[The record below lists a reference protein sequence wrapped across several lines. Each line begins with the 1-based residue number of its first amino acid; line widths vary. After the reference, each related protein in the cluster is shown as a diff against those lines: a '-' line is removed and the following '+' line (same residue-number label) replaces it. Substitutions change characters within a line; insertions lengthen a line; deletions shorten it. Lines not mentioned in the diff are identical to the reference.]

1 MLRWLVLPMVV
12 FAYLAAT
19 VSARRPRDR
28 DHDRLPDRWERS
40 HHLSTTSPSAKRDPD
55 GDRLNNRRELRLRTH
70 PRRADTDRDRLR
82 DGAEVRR
89 FHTNPRKR
97 DTDGDSFSDRCE
109 LRKGTNPR
117 KRQSRPKRRC
127 SKSLQAPPT
136 NPAPGDSPP
145 SGGFPDASSTGVPAG
160 TVLSASGGMTIS
172 YGGCGYRWREITGQV
187 VVNAPNVTIRRSR
200 IRSNAMWVVENNS
213 TGLVVEDSE
222 IMNRPVAGQNNCHN
236 AIGDDNFTVRRTEMT
251 GCENAANVG
260 GDNVTFVDSRIHDL
274 DTSGPSYVWGNEPH
288 TDGLQMSPGA
298 DNIVVRHNTIDPSPG
313 GGVTAPI
320 IMGVNGSPGERL
332 DRGQLPRR
340 PRRRPTRS
348 TPTGSRR
355 TDVHINRNRMLK
367 GYGYTACVKLGNTVT
382 EFNDNRDA
390 TTNALTH
397 PRQRRRRQLH
407 QLGSVPSARFRLS
420 GETALTGVHSANP
433 TRRALAGLTRS
444 DGRLAEARA
453 F

>member
-19 VSARRPRDR
+19 VSAAAPRDR

-55 GDRLNNRRELRLRTH
+55 GDRLKNRLELRLRTH
-70 PRRADTDRDRLR
+70 PRRADTDGDRLR

-117 KRQSRPKRRC
+117 KRGSRPKRRC

-145 SGGFPDASSTGVPAG
+145 SGGFPGASSTGVPAG
-160 TVLSASGGMTIS
+160 TVLSASGGLTIS
-172 YGGCGYRWREITGQV
+172 TAGAVIDAREITGQV

-200 IRSNAMWVVENNS
+200 IRSNSMWVVDNNS
-213 TGLVVEDSE
+213 TGLVIEDSE

-236 AIGDDNFTVRRTEMT
+236 AIGDANFTVRRTELT

-260 GDNVTFVDSRIHDL
+260 GDNVTFVDSWMHDL
-274 DTSGPSYVWGNEPH
+274 DTSGPSYVWGNDPH

-320 IMGVNGSPGERL
+320 IMGVNGSQSNVWIEDNYL
-332 DRGQLPRR
+332 DGNGAAYAIYANRQP
-340 PRRRPTRS
+340 S
-348 TPTGSRR
+348 TN
-355 TDVHINRNRMLK
+355 VHINRNRMLK
-367 GYGYTACVKLGNTVT
+367 GAGGYTACVKLGNTVT

-390 TTNALTH
+390 TTNAPL
-397 PRQRRRRQLH
+397 PPDNGAG
-407 QLGSVPSARFRLS
+407 GSC
-420 GETALTGVHSANP
+420 TN
-433 TRRALAGLTRS
+433 
-444 DGRLAEARA
+444 
-453 F
+453 